1 MSTIFSQIAHA
12 IVPSG
17 CVATT
22 YSCSRIYVTMSE
34 KSMTTMVAK
43 SAAISSVVLK
53 DFLYGRPS
61 SSLAG
66 SDERNLK

>member
-34 KSMTTMVAK
+34 KSMATMVAK

-53 DFLYGRPS
+53 HFLY
-61 SSLAG
+61 
-66 SDERNLK
+66 